1 MNVIVDAAPR
11 GADLAHPYGQ
21 YGTVAKWFHWITVAL
36 MAVALPVGFVI
47 QHIKDDHK
55 MAFYAIHES
64 AGVTLF
70 AVALLRLAWR
80 LTHRPPVLP
89 AEIPAPM
96 RIAASAVHHL
106 LYTLLIVQPIF
117 GFFATNAFGFPLRGQ
132 TAYLGLIEFPKFME
146 KDQGLAEALLL
157 VHTIFGWTILA
168 LLIAHIGGAVFH
180 HAIRR
185 DGTLMRML

>member
-1 MNVIVDAAPR
+1 MNVMVDPALR

-55 MAFYAIHES
+55 MVFYAIHES
-64 AGVTLF
+64 AGVTIFL
-70 AVALLRLAWR
+70 VALLRLGWR
-80 LTHRPPVLP
+80 LTHKAPELP
-89 AEIPAPM
+89 AEIPPPM
-96 RIAASAVHHL
+96 RIAANAVHHA
-106 LYTLLIVQPIF
+106 LYTLLVLQPIF
-117 GFFATNAFGFPLRGQ
+117 GFFATNAYGFPLRGQ
-132 TAYLGLIEFPKFME
+132 TAYLGFVQFPKFMDTNE
-146 KDQGLAEALLL
+146 ALGGALLL

-168 LLIAHIGGAVFH
+168 LLCAHIGAAVFH